1 MGANTYFLHSD
12 KFRGILETFLQSDH
26 RNDKTA
32 IYDVKSFQPPYN
44 VGIEGTLYRK
54 TCIA

>member
-44 VGIEGTLYRK
+44 IGIKGTLYRK